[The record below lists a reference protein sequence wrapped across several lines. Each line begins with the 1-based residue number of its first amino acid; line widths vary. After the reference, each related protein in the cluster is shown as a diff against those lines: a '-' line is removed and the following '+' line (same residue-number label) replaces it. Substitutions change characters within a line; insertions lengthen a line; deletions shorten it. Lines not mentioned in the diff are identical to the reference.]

1 MPIPTDRRFDR
12 ARRGANLIASMVR
25 LHPRLFSVAVSGAAL
40 FALCTVASSFAIGY
54 VADEVILPRF
64 EEGSVAR
71 STVFTGVAL
80 IIGIGVVRA
89 VGVVIRRT
97 FAGMTQWRVA
107 QTLTESVVDR
117 LVRQPAPWHAR
128 RADGELVSRAG
139 VDADASVAVL
149 APIPFATG
157 TVLMVVVSSI
167 WLVVTDLPLGLAA
180 IAVFPLLIGMNV
192 VYQHRVDVHYEAA
205 QNALGTFGAA
215 VHESFEGVQLV
226 KAYGAENR
234 ETTRLASL
242 AGNVRDARIRAIGLR
257 GTFESMLEVVPSLV
271 NVGLVLFGAA
281 RVDAGAL
288 TVGELSRFVFL
299 FTLLVFP
306 LRLIGWTLS
315 EIPHSMAGWMRIR
328 EVLDEPIED
337 DPRDAIA
344 VAADGIGIELDE
356 VTFTHPGEST
366 PALDG
371 VSLRVATGTILA
383 VVGATGSGKTT
394 LVDVVAGLAPL
405 DRGAVRLAS
414 GPRAVVFQEPFL
426 FSGTVRENLSVG
438 QPFDDD
444 EQWAALAM
452 ASADDFVRALPH
464 GLDTVV
470 GERGVSLSGGQRQRV
485 ALARALVRRPAVLV
499 LDDTTSALDPGT
511 EATVLT
517 NLRTSLGTT
526 TVLLVASRPSTIGLA
541 DQVAHL
547 DGGRLVAAGTHDEL
561 MQASPGY
568 RELVEAFE
576 TDRRT
581 DRPSDRPSDR
591 RTDRHEVA
599 P

>member
-1 MPIPTDRRFDR
+1 VSDPTDRRFDR
-12 ARRGANLIASMVR
+12 ARRGADLIVSMIR
-25 LHPRLFSVAVSGAAL
+25 LHPRLFAVAVSGAAL
-40 FALCTVASSFAIGY
+40 FAICTVASSFAIRY
-54 VADEVILPRF
+54 VTDDVILPRF
-64 EEGSVAR
+64 EEGSVER
-71 STVFTGVAL
+71 SALFTGIGL
-80 IIGIGVVRA
+80 IIGIGVLRA
-89 VGVVIRRT
+89 VGVVIRRS

-107 QTLTESVVDR
+107 QTLTRSVVDR
-117 LVRQPAPWHAR
+117 LVRQPAAWHAR

-157 TVLMVVVSSI
+157 TVLMVLVSSV
-167 WLVVTDLPLGLAA
+167 WLLVTDVPLGLAA

-205 QNALGTFGAA
+205 QRGLGAFGAA

-226 KAYGAENR
+226 KAYGAESR
-234 ETTRLASL
+234 ETTRLAGL
-242 AGNVRDARIRAIGLR
+242 AADVRDARIRAVRLR

-288 TVGELSRFVFL
+288 TVGELSSFVFL

-315 EIPHSMAGWMRIR
+315 EIPHSLAGWNRIR
-328 EVLDEPIED
+328 EVLDEPID
-337 DPRDAIA
+337 PDPREAIGE
-344 VAADGIGIELDE
+344 AAPGVGIELDD
-356 VTFTHPGEST
+356 VVFTYPGEST

-371 VSLRVATGTILA
+371 ISLRVASGTILA
-383 VVGATGSGKTT
+383 VVGATGAGKTT
-394 LVDVVAGLAPL
+394 LVDVVAGLVPV
-405 DRGAVRLAS
+405 DRGDVRLAP
-414 GPRAVVFQEPFL
+414 GARAVVFQEPFL
-426 FSGTVRENLSVG
+426 FSGTVRENLAVG
-438 QPFDDD
+438 EPFGDD
-444 EQWAALAM
+444 EQWTALAM
-452 ASADDFVRALPH
+452 AAADEFVRSLPH

-485 ALARALVRRPAVLV
+485 ALARALVRRPTVLV

-511 EATVLT
+511 EATVLA
-517 NLRTSLGTT
+517 NLRTSLGGT

-547 DGGRLVAAGTHDEL
+547 DGGRLVAAGTHEEL
-561 MQASPGY
+561 MGLSPGY
-568 RELVEAFE
+568 RDLVEAFE
-576 TDRRT
+576 TDRRE
-581 DRPSDRPSDR
+581 RPTSRPGSLPA
-591 RTDRHEVA
+591 TEVGEVA
-599 P
+599 R